1 MQDGKN
7 NGRINVY
14 DGDENT
20 CCTKILVIGVGG
32 GGCNSVNRMIEAGV
46 SGVEFIGV
54 NTDKQALVKSK
65 APKKI
70 QIGKNLTGG
79 RGAGAVPEVGEKAA
93 VEDEPALRECLKG
106 ANMVFITAGMGGG
119 TGTGAAPIIA
129 KLAKEAGC
137 LTVGVVTKP
146 FLFEKRIKAKI
157 ADEGIAKLEKIV
169 DSMVVISNEALVV
182 NCGDSISLLEAFHM
196 ADDVLRQAVQGIS
209 NLIVK
214 EGIINIDFADVQT
227 VMKNRG
233 KALISIG
240 IAQGENAAS
249 EAVSMAMANP
259 LTELSL
265 DSQAKAVIVNVTSG
279 PTLPMKYYHDI
290 MDKFDKI
297 CAESNTLLIPGYM
310 VDPNYE
316 NKIEVT
322 IVACGF
328 PEADKNQGLSLEKM
342 EEIIC
347 REGKAEEE
355 KKSAENF
362 TSMLNLEEEP
372 EPEQAQDKKNNFLV
386 DNAEF
391 NQMLSSQLS
400 KNKDDSPAFMRIDS
414 LRKVRKHNQ

>member
-1 MQDGKN
+1 MQDGKS
-7 NGRINVY
+7 NGRINFY

-46 SGVEFIGV
+46 SGVEFIAV

-93 VEDEPALRECLKG
+93 IEDEPALRECLKG

-119 TGTGAAPIIA
+119 TGTGAAPVIA

-146 FLFEKRIKAKI
+146 FLFEKMIKGKI
-157 ADEGIAKLEKIV
+157 ADEGIAKLEKVV
-169 DSMVVISNEALVV
+169 DTMVVISNEALVA
-182 NCGDSISLLEAFHM
+182 NCGDSIPFLEAFHM
-196 ADDVLRQAVQGIS
+196 ADDVLRQAVYGIS

-214 EGIINIDFADVQT
+214 EGVINIDFADVQT

-233 KALISIG
+233 KALIGIG
-240 IAQGENAAS
+240 VAQGENAAS
-249 EAVSMAMANP
+249 EAVDLAIANP

-265 DSQAKAVIVNVTSG
+265 TDTQAKAVIVNVTGGSSL
-279 PTLPMKYYHDI
+279 TMKNYNDVMNKI
-290 MDKFDKI
+290 NKI
-297 CAESNTLLIPGYM
+297 CAEDTLVIPGQM
-310 VDPNYE
+310 LDPNYE

-328 PEADKNQGLSLEKM
+328 SEIKSKEQGLSLEKM

-347 REGKAEEE
+347 SEGKAEEE
-355 KKSAENF
+355 KKSPETF
-362 TSMLNLEEEP
+362 TSMLDLEEDH
-372 EPEQAQDKKNNFLV
+372 DKKNTYVV

-400 KNKDDSPAFMRIDS
+400 KNKDDRPAFMRIDS
-414 LRKVRKHNQ
+414 LKNVRKRT

>member
-1 MQDGKN
+1 MQDVKS
-7 NGRINVY
+7 NGRINFY
-14 DGDENT
+14 DGDEST

-46 SGVEFIGV
+46 NGVEFIAV
-54 NTDKQALVKSK
+54 NTDKQALIKSR

-79 RGAGAVPEVGEKAA
+79 RGAGAVPEIGEKAA
-93 VEDEPALRECLKG
+93 IEDEPTLRECLKG

-119 TGTGAAPIIA
+119 TGTGAAPVIA

-146 FLFEKRIKAKI
+146 FLFEKKIKGKI
-157 ADEGIAKLEKIV
+157 ADEGIAKLEKVV
-169 DSMVVISNEALVV
+169 DTMVVISNEALVA
-182 NCGDSISLLEAFHM
+182 NCGDTIPFLEAFHM
-196 ADDVLRQAVQGIS
+196 ADDVLRQAVYGIS

-233 KALISIG
+233 KALIGIG

-249 EAVSMAMANP
+249 EAVDLAIANP

-265 DSQAKAVIVNVTSG
+265 ADTQAKAVIVNVTGGSSL
-279 PTLPMKYYHDI
+279 TMKNYNDVMYKI
-290 MDKFDKI
+290 NKI
-297 CAESNTLLIPGYM
+297 CGENTLVIPGQM
-310 VDPNYE
+310 MDSNYD

-328 PEADKNQGLSLEKM
+328 SEVKQKEQEISLEKM

-347 REGKAEEE
+347 CEGKVEEE
-355 KKSAENF
+355 KKASKSF
-362 TSMLNLEEEP
+362 TSILDLTEES
-372 EPEQAQDKKNNFLV
+372 DSKKNEFV

-391 NQMLSSQLS
+391 NQMLSSQLA
-400 KNKDDSPAFMRIDS
+400 KKKDDLTPAFMRIDS
-414 LRKVRKHNQ
+414 LKNIKSSFAKRN

>member
-1 MQDGKN
+1 MQDARN
-7 NGRINVY
+7 NGRINFY
-14 DGDENT
+14 DGDEST

-46 SGVEFIGV
+46 NGVEFIAV
-54 NTDKQALVKSK
+54 NTDKQALIKSK

-79 RGAGAVPEVGEKAA
+79 RGAGAVPEIGEKAA
-93 VEDEPALRECLKG
+93 LEDEPILRECLKG

-119 TGTGAAPIIA
+119 TGTGAAPVIA

-146 FLFEKRIKAKI
+146 FLFEKRIKGKI
-157 ADEGIAKLEKIV
+157 ADEGITKLEKVV
-169 DSMVVISNEALVV
+169 DTMVVISNEALVT
-182 NCGDSISLLEAFHM
+182 NCSETITFLEAFHM
-196 ADDVLRQAVQGIS
+196 ADDVLRQAVYGIS

-214 EGIINIDFADVQT
+214 DGMINIDFADVQT

-233 KALISIG
+233 KALIGIG
-240 IAQGENAAS
+240 VAQGENAAN
-249 EAVSMAMANP
+249 EAVDLAIANP

-265 DSQAKAVIVNVTSG
+265 ADTQATAVIVNVAGGLSLT
-279 PTLPMKYYHDI
+279 MKDYETV
-290 MDKFDKI
+290 MDKINKI
-297 CAESNTLLIPGYM
+297 CGENTLIIPGEMMDASY
-310 VDPNYE
+310 D

-328 PEADKNQGLSLEKM
+328 SEIKQKEQELSLEKM

-347 REGKAEEE
+347 SEGNTEDE
-355 KKSAENF
+355 KKASESF
-362 TSMLNLEEEP
+362 TSMLDLTEESD
-372 EPEQAQDKKNNFLV
+372 DKKTEFV
-386 DNAEF
+386 DNVEF

-400 KNKDDSPAFMRIDS
+400 KKKDDLTPAFMRIDS
-414 LRKVRKHNQ
+414 LKNIKNGFNKRN